1 MQKKGIVLMNLI
13 KVENL
18 EKCFKDKK
26 VINKFSYEFENNHV
40 YGIIGR
46 NGSGKSVLI
55 KLLLKAI
62 SPSSGNVIYG
72 EINGTE
78 PVISCIIDGCD
89 LYMNITGLNNLI
101 YLASFR
107 KRIDKEEIKE
117 YMRMVGLDPDNKV
130 KVKKYSL
137 GMKKR
142 LLIAQAIMENPD
154 ILILDEPTNSLD
166 NGAYLDYVIEL
177 WNKDCFEGDIVI
189 TGQENY
195 NIPQV
200 TAYFTDNK
208 MQDGS
213 KYTYANMNSYMAD
226 INSIENRGKI
236 FINKKEKLSRF
247 VICPSGSKN
256 IIYAFPASTADE
268 AEELDKELNILMWE
282 NNN

>member
-1 MQKKGIVLMNLI
+1 MNISGSKI
-13 KVENL
+13 KNVIWIIATVVIL
-18 EKCFKDKK
+18 LGCLFCILAFVPIKHT
-26 VINKFSYEFENNHV
+26 INKEIE
-40 YGIIGR
+40 GICWNVEVSDEAGT
-46 NGSGKSVLI
+46 V
-55 KLLLKAI
+55 KA
-62 SPSSGNVIYG
+62 
-72 EINGTE
+72 
-78 PVISCIIDGCD
+78 
-89 LYMNITGLNNLI
+89 
-101 YLASFR
+101 
-107 KRIDKEEIKE
+107 
-117 YMRMVGLDPDNKV
+117 KV
-130 KVKKYSL
+130 
-137 GMKKR
+137 
-142 LLIAQAIMENPD
+142 
-154 ILILDEPTNSLD
+154 

-226 INSIENRGKI
+226 INSIENRGEI

-256 IIYAFPASTADE
+256 IRYAFPASTADE